1 MDQVASK
8 IVARMMMANLIS
20 EKDAEEY
27 IYGVQILLEKIISY
41 SIIFL
46 LALILNRLLEVFLF
60 VLSFSLIRK
69 YSGGIHCKRF
79 ETCLIASAAVSISG
93 IALFPLVENRIL
105 LYQGGLIM
113 SIIIVI
119 IIGAINNPNIDW
131 SICEYRKAKRLSR
144 LTVLLETSV
153 LLLLM
158 RLHIPLNYR
167 FYISYGIVI
176 CALSMLL
183 EIRKKGGISYED
195 CRKENLED
203 GKSCCQETG
212 N

>member
-1 MDQVASK
+1 
-8 IVARMMMANLIS
+8 MMMANLIS

>member
-60 VLSFSLIRK
+60 VISFSLIRK

-79 ETCLIASAAVSISG
+79 ETCLIASAAVSFSG
-93 IALFPLVENRIL
+93 IALFPLVENCIL

-144 LTVLLETSV
+144 LTVLLEASV
-153 LLLLM
+153 LLLLLL
-158 RLHIPLNYR
+158 LHIPLNYR

-183 EIRKKGGISYED
+183 EIRKKGGIANED
-195 CRKENLED
+195 CRKENLEN
-203 GKSCCQETG
+203 GKSCCQEAG
-212 N
+212 E

>member
-1 MDQVASK
+1 
-8 IVARMMMANLIS
+8 MMMANLIS
-20 EKDAEEY
+20 EKDTEEY

-60 VLSFSLIRK
+60 VISFSLIRK

-79 ETCLIASAAVSISG
+79 ETCLIASAAVSFSG
-93 IALFPLVENRIL
+93 IALFPLVENYIL

-144 LTVLLETSV
+144 LTVLLEASV

-158 RLHIPLNYR
+158 LLHIPLNYR

-183 EIRKKGGISYED
+183 EIRKKGGIANED

-203 GKSCCQETG
+203 GKSCCQEAG
-212 N
+212 E

>member
-60 VLSFSLIRK
+60 VISFSLIRK

-79 ETCLIASAAVSISG
+79 ETCLIASAAVSFSG
-93 IALFPLVENRIL
+93 IALFPLVENHIL
-105 LYQGGLIM
+105 LYQGGADN
-113 SIIIVI
+113 V
-119 IIGAINNPNIDW
+119 NNN
-131 SICEYRKAKRLSR
+131 CY
-144 LTVLLETSV
+144 
-153 LLLLM
+153 
-158 RLHIPLNYR
+158 NYR
-167 FYISYGIVI
+167 
-176 CALSMLL
+176 CHQQPQHRL
-183 EIRKKGGISYED
+183 EYLRV
-195 CRKENLED
+195 
-203 GKSCCQETG
+203 
-212 N
+212 

>member
-203 GKSCCQETG
+203 GKSRCQETG